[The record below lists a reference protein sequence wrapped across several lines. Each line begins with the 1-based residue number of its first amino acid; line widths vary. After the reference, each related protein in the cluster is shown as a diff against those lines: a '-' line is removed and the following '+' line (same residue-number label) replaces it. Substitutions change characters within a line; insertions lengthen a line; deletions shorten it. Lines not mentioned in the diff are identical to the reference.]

1 MRRMTRRSPKPGG
14 KDRVPP
20 ADGECDPKPP
30 GLEAVASSLHQRA
43 PTAHEAFERYVVPE
57 LDVLLRVA
65 MSLTRNSA
73 DAEDLVQDTL
83 LRAYGAIER
92 FDGRYP
98 RAWLLTIMRNAQV
111 NRVRRRRPE
120 LIRDP
125 DAGDRILESQTPHD
139 SAENDALRGAFDA
152 AVEDALDALPDT
164 FNQVVRLVD
173 LDGLSYQ
180 EAADVM
186 GVPIGTVMSRLHR
199 ARQRIRGRL
208 RDTGLVTKSPMLRD
222 GARGL
227 LSCRQVGKIL
237 QSFLDAELDDAATD
251 RVAEH
256 LEDCRRCGMAAD
268 LYLEIKASLGRDA
281 PGVPEE
287 SLTRLE
293 EFAQRLA
300 LGERGDPPTSA

>member
-1 MRRMTRRSPKPGG
+1 MTRRSRKPDG
-14 KDRVPP
+14 KAPVPP
-20 ADGECDPKPP
+20 AGGECDPKPP
-30 GLEAVASSLHQRA
+30 GFEAVASPPHQRA

-139 SAENDALRGAFDA
+139 SAEHDALRGAFDA

-164 FNQVVRLVD
+164 FKQVVRLVD

-208 RDTGLVTKSPMLRD
+208 RDTGLVTKSPMLRS
-222 GARGL
+222 GAGPRGL
-227 LSCRQVGKIL
+227 MSCRQVGKIL
-237 QSFLDAELDDAATD
+237 QSFLDAELDEAATVK
-251 RVAEH
+251 VAEH

-268 LYLEIKASLGRDA
+268 LYLEIKASLG

-293 EFAQRLA
+293 EFAERLA
-300 LGERGDPPTSA
+300 VGERGDPPTSA

>member
-1 MRRMTRRSPKPGG
+1 MGSFEG
-14 KDRVPP
+14 K
-20 ADGECDPKPP
+20 
-30 GLEAVASSLHQRA
+30 RA
-43 PTAHEAFERYVVPE
+43 PAADQAFERYVVPE

-65 MSLTRNSA
+65 MSLTHNSA

-111 NRVRRRRPE
+111 NRIRRRRPE

-125 DAGDRILESQTPHD
+125 EAGDRMLESQTPHD
-139 SAENDALRGAFDA
+139 SAEDDALRNAFDA
-152 AVEDALDALPDT
+152 AVEEALDALPDK
-164 FNQVVRLVD
+164 FKRVVRLVD

-180 EAADVM
+180 EAADVV

-199 ARQRIRGRL
+199 ARRRIRGRL
-208 RDTGLVTKSPMLRD
+208 RDTGRLPSSPPMLRGS
-222 GARGL
+222 GAGGL
-227 LSCRQVGKIL
+227 VSCLQVGRIL
-237 QSFLDAELDDAATD
+237 QSFLDSELDEIATD
-251 RVAEH
+251 KVAEH

-281 PGVPEE
+281 PAVPEE
-287 SLTRLE
+287 SLTRLD

-300 LGERGDPPTSA
+300 AGDGRDPPTSA